1 MVGYGSS
8 LIKARRK
15 GWEMAYLDYS
25 ELKLLL
31 VELNEVIQRYC
42 SDINE
47 ETKNKDES
55 SSLLERGLSGEDVF
69 PTSFNTEIEV
79 EAQIQSKA
87 EDFLQLLRKEVEKV
101 SLYAISR
108 QGELADAIGS
118 LKFNCD
124 EVKDSLER
132 PLSLQHHSDSEIF
145 SVVVSDDDSA
155 ENQISSAAE
164 NTLVDDL
171 SVLLPSITQLQ
182 GCSLNLN
189 SSVIDH
195 RRLKM
200 GSHPMF
206 KGSGIFR
213 KRITKDDNI
222 SIDNNNG
229 EHIRSRQSSDSENWV
244 PLTDEGIG
252 LNRILADDDISLDE
266 SCYDR
271 NIDDFTI
278 VAIEVL
284 HLMRYICINAMV
296 SDSIY
301 ANSTSHE
308 KSELKHTLI
317 CLGGAKDY
325 QKI

>member
-1 MVGYGSS
+1 
-8 LIKARRK
+8 
-15 GWEMAYLDYS
+15 MAYLDYS

-31 VELNEVIQRYC
+31 AELIKIIQRCC
-42 SDINE
+42 SEINE
-47 ETKNKDES
+47 ANNDEL
-55 SSLLERGLSGEDVF
+55 SSLLERGLSGEDIS
-69 PTSFNTEIEV
+69 PTSTNPKIKID
-79 EAQIQSKA
+79 AQIQSKA

-124 EVKDSLER
+124 EVKDALER

-145 SVVVSDDDSA
+145 SVVDDDSA

-171 SVLLPSITQLQ
+171 SALLPSISQLQ
-182 GCSLNLN
+182 SSSLNSN
-189 SSVIDH
+189 SSTIDH
-195 RRLKM
+195 GRLKM
-200 GSHPMF
+200 GSRPMF

-213 KRITKDDNI
+213 KSITKDDNI
-222 SIDNNNG
+222 SIDNGNG
-229 EHIRSRQSSDSENWV
+229 EHIEEKHSSDSQNWI
-244 PLTDEGIG
+244 PLTDEGFS

-266 SCYDR
+266 SERLPSSCHDG
-271 NIDDFTI
+271 NINDFTI

-296 SDSIY
+296 SDSIRVM
-301 ANSTSHE
+301 
-308 KSELKHTLI
+308 
-317 CLGGAKDY
+317 DR
-325 QKI
+325 